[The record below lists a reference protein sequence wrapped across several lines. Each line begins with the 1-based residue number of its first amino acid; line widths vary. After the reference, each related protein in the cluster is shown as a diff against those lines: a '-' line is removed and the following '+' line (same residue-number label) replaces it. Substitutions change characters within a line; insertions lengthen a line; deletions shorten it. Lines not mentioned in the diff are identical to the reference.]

1 MKVKPIETDDGSHS
15 LYVES
20 LDEHYHST
28 KGALQESR
36 HVFIEAGLKQKT
48 TSPLR
53 VLEIGMGTGLNAL
66 LTFADREKEQEIF
79 YTALEKYPLPETVTG
94 KLNYAQLV
102 GVGEEILGRIHR
114 SAWESWQE
122 IGPGFHLKKLEI
134 DLHSWKP
141 TETYDLVYF
150 DAFGPDKQPDM
161 WSVPIYQTIYNAM
174 NPNGLLLTYTAK
186 GAVRRGLQE
195 VGFEVERL
203 QGPPG
208 KKHMTRAGKRL

>member
-48 TSPLR
+48 ASPLN

-66 LTFADREKEQEIF
+66 LTFADRVKEQEIF
-79 YTALEKYPLPETVTG
+79 YTALEKYPLPEAVTE

-102 GVGEEILGRIHR
+102 GVGKEKLSRIHR
-114 SAWESWQE
+114 SAWGSWQE
-122 IGPGFHLKKLEI
+122 IGPGFHLYKVEI

-161 WSVPIYQTIYNAM
+161 WSVPIYRTIYNAM

-208 KKHMTRAGKRL
+208 KKHMTRAVKRL